1 MLLTTQAKRPRRIVV
16 LVSGAGSNLQ
26 ALLDADL
33 GGRVV
38 LAASDRAGAGGLA
51 RAAAAGVDTAV
62 VTPGDCPD
70 RAAWDARL
78 ADVVGAAQPDLV
90 VLAGFMRILGAQF
103 PQRFPTLN
111 VHPSLLPAF
120 PGAHAVPE
128 ALAWGVKV
136 TGCTVHFV
144 DEQVDQGP
152 IVAQEA
158 VPVKPDDT
166 PATLHARI
174 QAVEHRLLP
183 ACVALACHD
192 RLAIHGRH
200 VKVLPGD

>member
-1 MLLTTQAKRPRRIVV
+1 MASGKRIAV

-26 ALLDADL
+26 ALMDADL
-33 GGRVV
+33 GQVV
-38 LAASDRAGAGGLA
+38 LVVSDRTGAGGLA
-51 RAAAAGVDTAV
+51 RADTAGIPTAV
-62 VTPGDCPD
+62 VRPEDCGD

-78 ADVVGAAQPDLV
+78 VDVVGAARPDLV
-90 VLAGFMRILGAQF
+90 VLAGFMRILGPPF
-103 PQRFPTLN
+103 PRCFPTLN

-120 PGAHAVPE
+120 PGAHAVRE

-144 DEQVDQGP
+144 DEQVDHGP

-158 VPVKPDDT
+158 VPVNLDDT

-183 ACVALACHD
+183 ACVALACND
-192 RLAIHGRH
+192 RLAVHGRH
-200 VKVLPGD
+200 VKVLPRD